1 MRGGNT
7 DATIVIVE
15 LKRDGVLVESGSA

>member
-7 DATIVIVE
+7 DATIVIGE